1 MIELFKTVFYE
12 PIFNLLIFLYNIVPG
27 SDLAIAIILLTI
39 IIKLILYPLSRKSIE
54 SQKSLQ
60 ELQPKIEEIKKQYGD
75 DREKMG
81 KEMMQ
86 LYKDHKVNPLSSC
99 LPLLLQLPFLIAV
112 FHVFRNGFGEKALE
126 MVYPFISTPE
136 VVNSVIELSSPN
148 WYLALL
154 AGGAQYFQTKMMMSD
169 KPQIQSSGSKD
180 ESMAAI
186 INKQMMYFMPLITVF
201 IGLTLPG
208 GVALY
213 LLVVTL
219 LTILQQKLVFGNK
232 KKNQEKGENNEN
244 EDKPNKGGVLEGEV
258 SGK

>member
-112 FHVFRNGFGEKALE
+112 FHVFRNGFEEKALE